1 MCLSCARETA
11 FVARYDFTS
20 CEDGFCGYA
29 WPHGSQICCTQEIDK
44 DQKAEIVEENCGWL
58 DVSWCLTGNA
68 LFSQYLKAS
77 RLPANPWVFVDIC
90 GYIWLYDAICIGE
103 FLWSWYHG
111 YATTPQAHGLR
122 PWSLAPAGTT
132 GPAMAIPAETVQP
145 HHAKLLEGQGWVV
158 IEGFIPETVAV
169 SLRTEAA
176 EAFTAGK
183 FTQHRFQFGAGTFE
197 KPNIFEADLHDEEL
211 HEFLPAFA
219 DLLFDDSLSKQL
231 NDLLPELQLE
241 EGPKAKTL
249 KLQHNAGKGGC
260 FPCHYDNSGRPS
272 KRRITCLVYLNPD
285 WKDGDG
291 GELVLHPFLQPEVVI
306 APLLGRAVL
315 FRSDLLLHS
324 VRPAMAARFCFT
336 IWLDSTTTNRNEE
349 CNLTAKA
356 LKIDVD
362 NVEFLKHSPLQRAIS
377 RAVYA
382 EEYEDSLLACMSG
395 TPGCTEMLEGH
406 QQHVAQQLSHTQLGP
421 FLQHLRELKRL
432 KSADVVY
439 IQQPALEITWE
450 LRLRCQADGFFSR
463 TRNLSRVS
471 GKSNSR
477 HE

>member
-1 MCLSCARETA
+1 
-11 FVARYDFTS
+11 
-20 CEDGFCGYA
+20 
-29 WPHGSQICCTQEIDK
+29 
-44 DQKAEIVEENCGWL
+44 
-58 DVSWCLTGNA
+58 
-68 LFSQYLKAS
+68 
-77 RLPANPWVFVDIC
+77 
-90 GYIWLYDAICIGE
+90 
-103 FLWSWYHG
+103 
-111 YATTPQAHGLR
+111 
-122 PWSLAPAGTT
+122 
-132 GPAMAIPAETVQP
+132 MAIPAETLQP

-158 IEGFIPETVAV
+158 IEGFLPETVAV

-176 EAFTAGK
+176 EAFNAGK

-219 DLLFDDSLSKQL
+219 DLLFDDSLAKQL

-315 FRSDLLLHS
+315 FRSDVLLHS

-336 IWLDSTTTNRNEE
+336 IWLDSTTTNRDEE

-356 LKIDVD
+356 LKVDAD
-362 NVEFLKHSPLQRAIS
+362 NVEFLMHSPLQRSIS

-382 EEYEDSLLACMSG
+382 EEYGDSLLACMSG

-406 QQHVAQQLSHTQLGP
+406 QQHVAQQLSHTQLRP
-421 FLQHLRELKRL
+421 FLQHLRELK
-432 KSADVVY
+432 STDVVY
-439 IQQPALEITWE
+439 IQQPALE
-450 LRLRCQADGFFSR
+450 S
-463 TRNLSRVS
+463 
-471 GKSNSR
+471 
-477 HE
+477 